1 VGEGDILREA
11 IALTIGALFPIM
23 NPFSTAPLFLSLTA
37 TMEPSKRNRQ
47 ALLACIYA
55 LGILVIFL
63 LLGAAIID
71 FFGISVPGIRVA
83 GGLIV
88 SVIGLRMLFPAPV
101 VSGPN
106 TPRLQPAEEEVAF
119 TPLAMPS
126 LAGPGS
132 ISVVVAASS
141 QKRARHSEQYVA
153 VYTGV
158 IVGML
163 ITVVTAWVVLRTAT
177 FLARVLGPSG
187 IDAMTRIFG
196 FLLICIG
203 VQFLLT
209 GISDFFGL
217 PAAT

>member
-1 VGEGDILREA
+1 L
-11 IALTIGALFPIM
+11 
-23 NPFSTAPLFLSLTA
+23 
-37 TMEPSKRNRQ
+37 RQ

-132 ISVVVAASS
+132 ISVVVTAAS
-141 QKRARHSEQYVA
+141 QIRARHSEQYVA

-177 FLARVLGPSG
+177 SLARVLGPSG